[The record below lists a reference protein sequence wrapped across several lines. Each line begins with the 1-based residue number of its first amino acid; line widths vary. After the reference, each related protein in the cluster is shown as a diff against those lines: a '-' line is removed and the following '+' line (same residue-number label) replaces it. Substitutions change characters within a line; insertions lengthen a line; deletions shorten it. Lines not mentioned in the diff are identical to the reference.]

1 MIKCTIKKR
10 KNIEE
15 VTITGHADYAD
26 YGQDIV
32 CSAVSM
38 LSFAIGN
45 KIMLLGY
52 ESSVIITDN
61 KFEFINPGT
70 SSDVNLLFETL
81 TEGLEMVEN
90 EYSNH
95 IKIREV

>member
-1 MIKCTIKKR
+1 MIKCTIKKE
-10 KNIEE
+10 KNIKKI
-15 VTITGHADYAD
+15 TITGHADFAE

-45 KIMLLGY
+45 KVMLLGY
-52 ESSVIITDN
+52 ESAVSITEN
-61 KFEFINPGT
+61 KFEFINPGNDA
-70 SSDVNLLFETL
+70 DVNLLFETL
-81 TEGLEMVEN
+81 AEGLEMVEN

>member
-1 MIKCTIKKR
+1 MIKCTIKKN
-10 KNIEE
+10 KKIEK
-15 VTITGHADYAD
+15 VTITGHAEFAD

-52 ESSVIITDN
+52 ESSVKITDN
-61 KFEFINPGT
+61 KFEFINPGDST
-70 SSDVNLLFETL
+70 DVDLLFETL

>member
-1 MIKCTIKKR
+1 MIKCTIKKNE
-10 KNIEE
+10 KIEE
-15 VTITGHADYAD
+15 VTITGHANFAD
-26 YGQDIV
+26 HGQDIV
-32 CSAVSM
+32 CAAVSM

-52 ESSVIITDN
+52 ESSVQITNN
-61 KFEFINPGT
+61 KFHFVNPLTNTGV
-70 SSDVNLLFETL
+70 DLLFETL